1 MEQVER
7 RPDVDI
13 EEDVNELVGSFAP
26 LKASRPYFD
35 IRIED
40 GIVKLEGNVRSPQA
54 RLVLLNNIPR
64 IPGVLGM
71 DPSQLYDDDT
81 IRFAVGQVLPPGLF
95 ASVQFGVVAL
105 TGKLPA
111 GVSSDAII
119 NAIQSIPG
127 VRRVGAEFEV

>member
-1 MEQVER
+1 
-7 RPDVDI
+7 VDI
-13 EEDVNELVGSFAP
+13 EEDVDELVSSFAP
-26 LKASRPYFD
+26 LKASRPHFD

-71 DPSQLYDDDT
+71 DPSQLYDDET

-111 GVSSDAII
+111 GVSSDAIVS
-119 NAIQSIPG
+119 AIQSIPG
-127 VRRVGAEFEV
+127 VRRVGAEYGV

>member
-13 EEDVNELVGSFAP
+13 EEDIDELIASFAP

-35 IRIED
+35 YRIEE

-71 DPSQLYDDDT
+71 EPSQLYDDDS
-81 IRFAVGQVLPPGLF
+81 IRFAVGQVMPPGLF

-105 TGKLPA
+105 TGKLPP

-119 NAIQSIPG
+119 SAILAIPG
-127 VRRVGAEFEV
+127 VRRVGAEYQV

>member
-13 EEDVNELVGSFAP
+13 QEDINELIASFAP

-35 IRIED
+35 YRIED
-40 GIVKLEGNVRSPQA
+40 GIVRLSGNVRSPQA

-71 DPSQLYDDDT
+71 EPAQLYDDES

-111 GVSSDAII
+111 GVSSDAILS
-119 NAIQSIPG
+119 AIQAIPG
-127 VRRVGAEFEV
+127 VRRVGAEYEA

>member
-13 EEDVNELVGSFAP
+13 GEDIDELIASFAP
-26 LKASRPYFD
+26 LKASRPYFAV
-35 IRIED
+35 RID
-40 GIVKLEGNVRSPQA
+40 GGTVRLEGNVRSPQA
-54 RLVLLNNIPR
+54 RLVLLNNVPR
-64 IPGVLGM
+64 IPGVVGM

-105 TGKLPA
+105 TGRLA
-111 GVSSDAII
+111 QGVSADAILS
-119 NAIQSIPG
+119 AIQAIPG
-127 VRRVGAEFEV
+127 VRRVGAEFES